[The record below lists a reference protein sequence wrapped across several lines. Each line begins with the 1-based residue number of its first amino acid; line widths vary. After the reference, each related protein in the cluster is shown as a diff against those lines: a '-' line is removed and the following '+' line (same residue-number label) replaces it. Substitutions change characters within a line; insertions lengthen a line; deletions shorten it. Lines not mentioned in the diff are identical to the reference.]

1 MENIISLK
9 NLKVGFDGKEVLKG
23 ISLDVKQG
31 ESLVIVGSS
40 GCGKSV
46 LLKTILGLIKPDEGD
61 IYIFGEKTTAL
72 PEKRLMEIRGK
83 IGMVFQSSALFDSLS
98 VWENVGFYHIN
109 HTDLT
114 DEQIKTAGREILMEV
129 GMEDYEDF
137 LPEQL
142 SGGMKKRVSVAR
154 ALASK
159 PEILFYD
166 EPTTGL
172 DPVTNE
178 SITKL
183 ITEVHEKFK
192 TTDITVTHD
201 IKLASRISD
210 RIALIDNGTIEE
222 IGTFEGLRGKSKNPI
237 IRSFT
242 ENGG

>member
-9 NLKVGFDGKEVLKG
+9 NLKVGFDGKDVLKG

-46 LLKTILGLIKPDEGD
+46 LLKTILGLIKQEEGD
-61 IYIFGEKTTAL
+61 IYIFGEKTTDL

-109 HTDLT
+109 HAVLT
-114 DEQIKTAGREILMEV
+114 DEQIKAAGREILKDV
-129 GMEDYEDF
+129 GMEDFEDF

-183 ITEVHEKFK
+183 IIEVHKKFK

-201 IKLASRISD
+201 VRLASRISD

-222 IGTFEGLRGKSKNPI
+222 IGTFEELRGKSKNPI

>member
-1 MENIISLK
+1 MISLK
-9 NLKVGFDGKEVLKG
+9 NLRVGFDGKEVLKG
-23 ISLDVKQG
+23 ISLDVKRG

-61 IYIFGEKTTAL
+61 IYVFGERITVL
-72 PEKRLMEIRGK
+72 PEKKLMEVRGK

-109 HTDLT
+109 HTGLT
-114 DEQIKTAGREILMEV
+114 DEQIKTLGGEILKDV
-129 GMEDYEDF
+129 GMGDFADF

-172 DPVTNE
+172 DPVTSE

-183 ITEVHEKFK
+183 IIEMHGKFK

-210 RIALIDNGTIEE
+210 RIALIENGAIEE
-222 IGTFEGLRGKSKNPI
+222 IGPFEELREKSKNPI